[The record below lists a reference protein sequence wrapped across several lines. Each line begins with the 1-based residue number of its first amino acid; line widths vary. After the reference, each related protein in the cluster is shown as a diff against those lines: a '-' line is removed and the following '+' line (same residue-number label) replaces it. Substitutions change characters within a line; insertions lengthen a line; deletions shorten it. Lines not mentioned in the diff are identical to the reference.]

1 MLGIIFTTC
10 LGYIVAVYFM
20 YFKFVLAFVLKMVQ
34 LHRIE
39 SSTHNI
45 INLEES
51 VLDPNIMIPRR
62 PLFSTICR
70 SIHATYLNLN
80 IHTI

>member
-62 PLFSTICR
+62 PLFST
-70 SIHATYLNLN
+70 T
-80 IHTI
+80 TIEL